1 MGLFDF
7 LKKKEEPQ
15 VSLRDLIVVDYTKQ
29 YAAECQYIR
38 ENYIPEQGP
47 SEVLQG
53 ELLRE
58 IELLRSEAKEH
69 GNSQWDMD
77 CAYFC
82 ENIKWKLINLS
93 IYTEEELL
101 KINLIIDYLKYTGDN
116 KISYTKDNLY
126 DILADL
132 VGKLQNVHPDPISC
146 EINYSVQR

>member
-1 MGLFDF
+1 
-7 LKKKEEPQ
+7 
-15 VSLRDLIVVDYTKQ
+15 
-29 YAAECQYIR
+29 
-38 ENYIPEQGP
+38 
-47 SEVLQG
+47 
-53 ELLRE
+53 
-58 IELLRSEAKEH
+58 
-69 GNSQWDMD
+69 MD

>member
-7 LKKKEEPQ
+7 LKKKEVPQ
-15 VSLRDLIVVDYTKQ
+15 VSLRDLIVVDYSKK
-29 YAAECQYIR
+29 YVAECQYIR

-58 IELLRSEAKEH
+58 IEMLRNEAVEQ

-77 CAYFC
+77 FSYFC
-82 ENIKWKLINLS
+82 ENIKWKLTNLS

-101 KINLIIDYLKYTGDN
+101 KINLIIDYLKYTGEN

-132 VGKLQNVHPDPISC
+132 VGKLQSVHPDPIPC
-146 EINYSVQR
+146 EINYSIQR